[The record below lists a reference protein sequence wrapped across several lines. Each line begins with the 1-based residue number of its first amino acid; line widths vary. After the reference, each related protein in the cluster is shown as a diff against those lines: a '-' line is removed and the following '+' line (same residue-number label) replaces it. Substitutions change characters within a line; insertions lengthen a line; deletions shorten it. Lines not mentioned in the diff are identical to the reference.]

1 MENLKS
7 RIERVI
13 SECKDIMKKY
23 ESEFADSNKTVSFN
37 QVKVIENAIERLKRQ
52 NLPVLED
59 LNKLKISLLSKHE
72 NYKEMMAMYN
82 KFQES
87 LSNIAAS
94 AINQKHPSFQ
104 NKETVIRRSIY
115 RKPANYE
122 KPLGSKG
129 NTNLEDYLIP
139 VIKLMW
145 SGHSHAEA
153 FKQIARKLGVEYST
167 VSAQCTRALDLTTD
181 EFIRQVNSKT
191 ILSLIKKKYPD
202 QHQKIN
208 VELNINSR
216 ED

>member
-13 SECKDIMKKY
+13 SESKDIMKIF
-23 ESEFADSNKTVSFN
+23 ESSFADSNKTVSFH
-37 QVKVIENAIERLKRQ
+37 QVKEIENTIERLKRQ
-52 NLPVLED
+52 NLPVPED
-59 LNKLKISLLSKHE
+59 LNKLKISLLTKHE
-72 NYKEMMAMYN
+72 NHKEIIALFN

-87 LSNIAAS
+87 LRDIAAS

-104 NKETVIRRSIY
+104 NKETMIRRSIY

-145 SGHSHAEA
+145 NGHDHTKA
-153 FKQIARKLGVEYST
+153 FGQIAKKLDVRYNT
-167 VSAQCTRALDLTTD
+167 VSAQCTRALDLSTEQFVD
-181 EFIRQVNSKT
+181 SVKSKK
-191 ILSLIKKKYPD
+191 IVSLLKTRYYDKRNLID
-202 QHQKIN
+202 T
-208 VELNINSR
+208 ELK
-216 ED
+216 

>member
-13 SECKDIMKKY
+13 SESKDIMKIF
-23 ESEFADSNKTVSFN
+23 ESAFADSNKTVSFH
-37 QVKVIENAIERLKRQ
+37 QVKEIENTIERLKRQ
-52 NLPVLED
+52 NLPVPED
-59 LNKLKISLLSKHE
+59 LNKLKVSLLSKHE
-72 NYKEMMAMYN
+72 NYKEIMALYN

-87 LSNIAAS
+87 LRDIAAS

-145 SGHSHAEA
+145 SGHGHTEA
-153 FKQIARKLGVEYST
+153 FRQIAKRLDVRENT
-167 VSAQCTRALDLTTD
+167 VSAQCTRSLGLSTD
-181 EFIRQVNSKT
+181 QFVDYVKSKEIIN
-191 ILSLIKKKYPD
+191 ILKRKFFEKKYLID
-202 QHQKIN
+202 T
-208 VELNINSR
+208 ELK
-216 ED
+216 